1 VPPQLQKDREDD
13 FEMWPEHWD
22 AWQVFL
28 SCATQWRILV
38 GLGGMRYQGLDYIG
52 VESVMRFKGIKDED
66 REEVFAHLQVLE
78 EEALKVI
85 NGKSSG

>member
-1 VPPQLQKDREDD
+1 MPPELQKDREDD
-13 FEMWPEHWD
+13 YELWPEHWD

-38 GLGGMRYQGLDYIG
+38 GMGGVRYQGLDYGG
-52 VESVMRFKGIKDED
+52 VESVMRFQGIKGKD
-66 REEVFAHLQVLE
+66 RREIFSQLQVLE

-85 NGKSSG
+85 NEK